1 MYNIKTLSW
10 LQKYLAKV
18 GQKKKKKKLN
28 TQNSTKL
35 LLLESES

>member
-18 GQKKKKKKLN
+18 GQKKKKP
-28 TQNSTKL
+28 QY
-35 LLLESES
+35 SEYYKTAAFRK